1 MKIRQINCKTA
12 LSLSALPGL
21 DYSLNPYR
29 GCEHNCAYCY
39 APNVLKIK
47 RENWGNFI
55 DVKANIPLVLSKE
68 IKNKE
73 RGVVGIS
80 TVTDP
85 YQPIEKK
92 YKLTLYCLEQLLKY
106 DFPISIQTKS
116 SLVVR
121 DINMVS
127 KFSDAEVIMSITTL
141 DDNERKLLEPYSS
154 PVEKRLDVLRKYADV
169 GVQTSIFFGPIYP
182 SILKSDIPEMIDT
195 FITYGASKIWID
207 SLNLKPGIWDNIKKS
222 IFQDQEMYKAF
233 SKNVFENKA
242 HYNALRKEIFKIA
255 KERNV
260 KIVDAF

>member
-1 MKIRQINCKTA
+1 MKTRRITCKTA
-12 LSLSALPGL
+12 LSPSALPGL

-39 APNVLKIK
+39 APNILKME
-47 RENWGNFI
+47 RENWGNFV

-68 IKNKE
+68 IKKKK

-92 YKLTLYCLEQLLKY
+92 YKLTRYCLEQLLKH

-116 SLVVR
+116 SLVTR
-121 DINMVS
+121 DMDIVS
-127 KFSDAEVIMSITTL
+127 KFSDSEVIISITTL
-141 DDNERKLLEPYSS
+141 DDNERKLLEPNSS
-154 PVEKRLDVLRKYADV
+154 SIEERLDVVSKYADA
-169 GVQTSIFFGPIYP
+169 GVKTGVFFGPIYP
-182 SILKSDIPEMIDT
+182 TISVDDIPKIIDT

-207 SLNLKPGIWDNIKKS
+207 SLRLKMGVWGSIKKN
-222 IFQDQEMYKAF
+222 IFKNQKMYKIF
-233 SKNVFENKA
+233 SKNVFGNKEY
-242 HYNALRKEIFKIA
+242 HKVLRNEILKIGGE
-255 KERNV
+255 KNI

>member
-12 LSLSALPGL
+12 LSPSFLPGL

-55 DVKANIPLVLSKE
+55 DVKSNIPLVLSKE
-68 IKNKE
+68 VKNKK
-73 RGVVGIS
+73 GGIVGIS

-92 YKLTLYCLEQLLKY
+92 YKLTLNCLEQLLKY

-116 SLVVR
+116 SLVLR
-121 DINMVS
+121 DIKMVS
-127 KFSDAEVIMSITTL
+127 KFSNAEVIISITTF
-141 DDNERKLLEPYSS
+141 DDNERKLLEPYAST
-154 PVEKRLDVLRKYADV
+154 VEKRLDALRKYAEV
-169 GVQTSIFFGPIYP
+169 GIQTSVFFGPIYP
-182 SILKSDIPEMIDT
+182 SISTDEIPEIIDT
-195 FITYGASKIWID
+195 FIDYGASKIWID
-207 SLNLKPGIWDNIKKS
+207 SLNLKQGVWNSIKKN
-222 IFQDQEMYKAF
+222 IFSNQEMYKAF
-233 SKNVFENKA
+233 SKNIFENKE
-242 HYNALRKEIFKIA
+242 HYSTLRKEIFTFAQK
-255 KERNV
+255 RNV

>member
-1 MKIRQINCKTA
+1 MKIRQIDCKTA
-12 LSLSALPGL
+12 LSPSFLSGL

-68 IKNKE
+68 IKNKK

-116 SLVVR
+116 FLVLR
-121 DINMVS
+121 DIKMIS
-127 KFSDAEVIMSITTL
+127 KFSKAEVIISITTL
-141 DDNERKLLEPYSS
+141 DDNERKLLEPYTS
-154 PVEKRLDVLRKYADV
+154 PVEKRLEALRKYAEA
-169 GVQTSIFFGPIYP
+169 GIQTSVFFGPIYP
-182 SILKSDIPEMIDT
+182 SISTDEIPEIIDT

-207 SLNLKPGIWDNIKKS
+207 PLNLKPGVWNSIKKN
-222 IFQDQEMYKAF
+222 IFLNQDMYKAF
-233 SKNVFENKA
+233 SKNIFENKEY
-242 HYNALRKEIFKIA
+242 YNTLRKEIFTFAQK
-255 KERNV
+255 RNV

>member
-12 LSLSALPGL
+12 LSPSMLPGL

-39 APNVLKIK
+39 TPNVLKIK

-68 IKNKE
+68 IKNKK

-92 YKLTLYCLEQLLKY
+92 YKLTRYCLDQLLKY

-116 SLVVR
+116 SLIVR
-121 DINMVS
+121 DINILS
-127 KFSDAEVIMSITTL
+127 KFSDAEVMMSITTL
-141 DDNERKLLEPYSS
+141 DDNERKLLEPCTS

-169 GVQTSIFFGPIYP
+169 GIQTSVFFGPIYP
-182 SILKSDIPEMIDT
+182 SISTDDIPEIIDT

-207 SLNLKPGIWDNIKKS
+207 SLNLKPGVWNSIKKN
-222 IFQDQEMYKAF
+222 IFQNQKMYNTF
-233 SKNVFENKA
+233 LKNVFENKEY
-242 HYNALRKEIFKIA
+242 YNTIREEILKIG
-255 KERNV
+255 KKRNV